1 MKRFLFLIPF
11 LILSKSSFTQSY
23 NIQWSED
30 KKDKRIVTPDAVIKQ
45 NKNYLIIGEAIG
57 KNIKKMK
64 FSTLDSTL
72 NVIDFAKKKDW
83 KNKNFELSKLSYLTH
98 DISDNS
104 RFMYFKKEYKDKSN
118 KGYKIYRANLSEDL
132 KLIGEPVNVMD
143 IIEDKSD
150 LKKSLFTNFNNDV
163 SILKSKNEEFR
174 LFYNL
179 VVKKTTVEVHCELYD
194 KAMKKLWSKNVDLK
208 LEVKNL
214 KKHFVTLTN
223 KGNLFISYNEI
234 TEKGFFGGTKNYVN
248 KLILVN
254 NQGKD
259 IKYINLDF
267 NDYYIEDYFIDF
279 NNETGKLNLVGFYAN
294 KKNRS
299 RLNGILSAF
308 INEEN
313 GVVENENETR
323 FSDKDYELFYK
334 ETKAKKKSKKD
345 KGVDNTYFIE
355 KVHAMPDGGALYI
368 AEKFEVR
375 VTERNNGNIVS
386 SSSMISSTIPT
397 STINSMNINQRKSY
411 TSTFYCGDIVVL
423 KVNAKGEIEWNKV
436 FPRNMR
442 FTLNGSYSSNYYLYR
457 NDIMVGPF
465 LSNSFKVD
473 GNVYLAYNDGN
484 KNIKL
489 QADSDENDENEED
502 GDEKNSKNNKKVKKN
517 KVDKKNGGN
526 ISKAST
532 VLKIMDKDG
541 VKKSDVIF
549 DGKEEKTIFL
559 THEINRID
567 DYNYMLSTQKAKKKK
582 IGIFSVKKDPNY
594 KPFVAKDIEKEA
606 KKDSNN
612 QTMNVIYREKD
623 TITSY
628 DTIEGKVTEVK
639 KVIEK
644 DVVKKVEVEVI
655 EKPKPK
661 VIYTPAAVS
670 PGRRATSE
678 EQEFF
683 DRLRK
688 EAQEKQ

>member
-1 MKRFLFLIPF
+1 MKRFLLLIPF

-23 NIQWSED
+23 NIQWSEN

-45 NKNYLIIGEAIG
+45 NNDYLVIGEAFG

-64 FSTLDSTL
+64 FSKLDSSL
-72 NVIDFAKKKDW
+72 NIIDFAKKKDW
-83 KNKNFELSKLSYLTH
+83 KNKNLNISKLRYLTH
-98 DISDNS
+98 DISNES
-104 RFMYFKKEYKDKSN
+104 SFIYFKKEHKDKSK
-118 KGYKIYRANLSEDL
+118 KGYKIFRANLSQDL
-132 KLIGEPVNVMD
+132 KFVGEPVNVMD
-143 IIEDKSD
+143 IVEDKSD
-150 LKKSLFTNFNNDV
+150 LKKSLFTNYNNDV
-163 SILKSKNEEFR
+163 SILKSKNEAFR

-179 VVKKTTVEVHCELYD
+179 VVKKTTVEVHCEMYD
-194 KAMKKLWSKNVDLK
+194 KSMKKLWSKNVDLK
-208 LEVKNL
+208 LEVKNF
-214 KKHFVTLTN
+214 KKYFVTLTN
-223 KGNLFISYNEI
+223 KGNLFVSYNEI

-279 NNETGKLNLVGFYAN
+279 SNETGKLNLVGFYSN
-294 KKNRS
+294 KKNR
-299 RLNGILSAF
+299 RKLNGILSAF
-308 INEEN
+308 VDEEK
-313 GVVENENETR
+313 GIVENENETR
-323 FSDKDYELFYK
+323 FSDKEYELFYK
-334 ETKAKKKSKKD
+334 EAKAKKKSKKD

-355 KVHAMPDGGALYI
+355 DVHAMPDGGTIYI
-368 AEKFEVR
+368 TEKFEVR
-375 VTERNNGNIVS
+375 VYERSNGRRTYYVS
-386 SSSMISSTIPT
+386 
-397 STINSMNINQRKSY
+397 N
-411 TSTFYCGDIVVL
+411 FLCGDIVVM
-423 KVNAKGEIEWNKV
+423 KVNIKGEIEWNKV
-436 FPRNMR
+436 LPRKMT

-457 NDIMVGPF
+457 DDIMVGPF
-465 LSNSFKVD
+465 LSNSFRVD
-473 GNVYLAYNDGN
+473 GNVYLVYNDGN
-484 KNIKL
+484 KNIKF
-489 QADSDENDENEED
+489 QADSDENDEEEEE
-502 GDEKNSKNNKKVKKN
+502 GDDKNSKNKKKVKKN

-526 ISKAST
+526 IAKAST

-594 KPFVAKDIEKEA
+594 KPFVAKDLENEA

-623 TITSY
+623 TVISY

-639 KVIEK
+639 NVVEK
-644 DVVKKVEVEVI
+644 EVVKKVEVEAI

-678 EQEFF
+678 EQDFF